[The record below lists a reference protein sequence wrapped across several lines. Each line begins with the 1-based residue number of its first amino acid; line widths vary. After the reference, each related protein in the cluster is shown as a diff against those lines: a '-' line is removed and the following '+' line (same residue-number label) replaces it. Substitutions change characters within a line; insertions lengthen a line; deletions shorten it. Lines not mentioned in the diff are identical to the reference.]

1 VFLCYASQEGA
12 AFIDR
17 ALYLPREWTGD
28 PRRLSEAGVPKGVRF
43 ATKGELAKVMLGR
56 AFEAGVPARWI
67 VADTV
72 YGMTRGLRGWLEKR
86 ERSYV
91 LAVTSSK
98 GIYYEGRQRQVRK
111 VAQSLSEESW
121 MRASAGSG
129 SKGERLYD
137 WACLTLPHSEA
148 YDDGV
153 GSPVRRWLLMRR
165 SIEERE
171 QIAYYLCYGPAH
183 TSVHEL
189 IRIAGRRW
197 VIEDSFEAAKGEV
210 GLDEYEVRKWDGWQR
225 HITLCLLA
233 HAYLGVVRSVA
244 AAEEDGAKGGDLD
257 SGFYPELIPPTVPE
271 VKRLIR
277 AMMGPEEQREFRLG
291 WSLFRRAHQAV
302 AKRSHKASRTNKHAT
317 DLHAGEHDAGRRGGG
332 RDPARSGATA
342 APRAL
347 TRAPKAGLLADEQWE
362 RVRALLPTQKS
373 GQGRPRRDDRQ
384 VLCAIL
390 WVMDSGSSWRD
401 LPEEEFGPNSTA
413 HGRSRKWCKEGL
425 WSRIVE
431 ALGR

>member
-1 VFLCYASQEGA
+1 MIAQDTPNKPQIPTTLQQWNTYLEVLHSRIAHRFLRPEVRERTYRYLSGLLGEVGRKNSWQMAEAIGEARPRGVQHLLNDANWDADAVRDDLREYVVEHFGDEESGVLIVDETGFLKKGEKSVGVARQYTGTAGKRENCQVGVFLCYASQEGA

-17 ALYLPREWTGD
+17 ALYLPREWTDD
-28 PRRLSEAGVPKGVRF
+28 PRRLSEAGVPKGVGF

-111 VAQSLSEESW
+111 VAKSLSEQSW

-148 YDDGV
+148 YDDGA
-153 GSPVRRWLLMRR
+153 GSPVGRWLLMRR
-165 SIEERE
+165 SIEEPE

-244 AAEEDGAKGGDLD
+244 EDEEAGAKRGI
-257 SGFYPELIPPTVPE
+257 STQASIP
-271 VKRLIR
+271 
-277 AMMGPEEQREFRLG
+277 
-291 WSLFRRAHQAV
+291 S
-302 AKRSHKASRTNKHAT
+302 
-317 DLHAGEHDAGRRGGG
+317 
-332 RDPARSGATA
+332 
-342 APRAL
+342 
-347 TRAPKAGLLADEQWE
+347 
-362 RVRALLPTQKS
+362 
-373 GQGRPRRDDRQ
+373 
-384 VLCAIL
+384 
-390 WVMDSGSSWRD
+390 
-401 LPEEEFGPNSTA
+401 
-413 HGRSRKWCKEGL
+413 
-425 WSRIVE
+425 
-431 ALGR
+431 